1 MLSRL
6 RQIFR
11 PDPATRAAEFWR
23 WFAANEQVYR
33 ELGSYPEGEIAHSL
47 RVLRKHL
54 HAYDAHLEPLFGQSP
69 PGRHDLVVSAGGL
82 PEHFPAARALAAA
95 APELPGWD
103 VIALKPPLPEVPAVE
118 VEGRRFDPALVTFA
132 VVQVPD
138 QPGALAVHV
147 FHEPYPPEE
156 QDLHTTATF
165 LLLDALLGERGVAED
180 VDYVEAR
187 PMSEDVPANVLR
199 PLSALPQVVEAHLA
213 KG

>member
-1 MLSRL
+1 MLQRL

-33 ELGSYPEGEIAHSL
+33 ELASYPEEEIAHGL
-47 RVLRKHL
+47 KVLRKHL
-54 HAYDAHLEPLFGQSP
+54 HAYDAHLEPLFGTSTP
-69 PGRHDLVVSAGGL
+69 ERHDLVISAGGL
-82 PEHFPAARALAAA
+82 REHFPAARALAAA
-95 APELPGWD
+95 APELPGWN

-180 VDYVEAR
+180 LDYAEAR
-187 PMSEDVPANVLR
+187 PVSQDVPADVLR
-199 PLSALPQVVEAHLA
+199 PLAALPQVVAAHSR
-213 KG
+213 K